1 LATALKDRYKS
12 VEQDSKVHYADSN
25 FLGHS
30 SMSFKSIIATLC
42 NSFIGYID
50 DPDENDYKTN
60 DYKSIKNN
68 IY

>member
-12 VEQDSKVHYADSN
+12 VEQESQVHYADSN

-30 SMSFKSIIATLC
+30 SMSFKSIIATFC

-50 DPDENDYKTN
+50 DPDENDYKTSAKP
-60 DYKSIKNN
+60 KSEDNLV
-68 IY
+68 